1 MQATLTSKG
10 QVTLP
15 KKIREKLGLS
25 AGDQIEFFLEDDQN
39 VRLVLKHVPINQ
51 LRGMLPK
58 PAKPV
63 SLEEMDKAIRDGADR
78 Q

>member
-25 AGDQIEFFLEDDQN
+25 TGDQIEFFLEDDQN

>member
-25 AGDQIEFFLEDDQN
+25 TGDQIEFFLEDEQN
-39 VRLVLKHVPINQ
+39 IRFVLKHVSISQ
-51 LRGMLPK
+51 LRGMLLK
-58 PAKPV
+58 PDRPV